1 MSFRIWGIECSS
13 LIRDYSLF
21 SFILYVDSDF
31 QRYQLAGADSTIL
44 ESWPVLAK
52 NVQKRTLYVS
62 APIPIN
68 ASMYDNQYFRG
79 FFMVSSEALKNL
91 LPVNV
96 NYSASRYDRKAYNRI
111 VQNYDE
117 FSIDNFLHNKVEYV
131 VQLLNGYLLQ
141 VSNRI
146 ILKHAY
152 RTSVCLKQLCVNISK
167 LPTFIAQKAMQNEW
181 IARIVNTIMQVNTG

>member
-1 MSFRIWGIECSS
+1 M
-13 LIRDYSLF
+13 DN
-21 SFILYVDSDF
+21 DF

-79 FFMVSSEALKNL
+79 FLWCRLKLQKTYFQQMQTIALADTTAKPITALYKIMMNLASIISYTIRSNMLFSFQMVTYFRLVTVLSLNTLTE
-91 LPVNV
+91 P
-96 NYSASRYDRKAYNRI
+96 AY
-111 VQNYDE
+111 V
-117 FSIDNFLHNKVEYV
+117 
-131 VQLLNGYLLQ
+131 
-141 VSNRI
+141 
-146 ILKHAY
+146 
-152 RTSVCLKQLCVNISK
+152 LKQLCVNISK

-181 IARIVNTIMQVNTG
+181 IARIVNTILQVNTG